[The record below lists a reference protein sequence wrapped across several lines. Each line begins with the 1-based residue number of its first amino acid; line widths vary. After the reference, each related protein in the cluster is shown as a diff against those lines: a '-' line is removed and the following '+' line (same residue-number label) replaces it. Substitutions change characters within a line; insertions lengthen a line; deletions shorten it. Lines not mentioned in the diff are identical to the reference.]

1 MRLAVAAT
9 TPPSAPHLRAALMK
23 KIADAGLLIAFL
35 DSKDAYHDWA
45 AEIFEKESPPFY
57 TAETILAEVAA
68 VLGTPDDVLRM
79 VEAGDLVLS
88 LDLGKQV
95 SAVRALANKYKDQPM
110 DLGDACCV
118 RMAELLSD
126 SVIYTT
132 DKKDF
137 SVYRKHGRQP
147 VPCIFGVKS

>member
-1 MRLAVAAT
+1 
-9 TPPSAPHLRAALMK
+9 MK

-35 DSKDAYHDWA
+35 DRKDAYHEWA
-45 AEIFEKESPPFY
+45 AEIFEKEAPPFY
-57 TAETILAEVAA
+57 TAEPILAEVAA

-79 VEAGDLVLS
+79 VENGDLVLS
-88 LDLGKQV
+88 LNLAEQA
-95 SAVRALANKYKDQPM
+95 SPVRALANKYKDQPM

-118 RMAELLSD
+118 RLAELLTG
-126 SVIYTT
+126 SVIYTV

-147 VPCIFGVKS
+147 LPCIFGIKS